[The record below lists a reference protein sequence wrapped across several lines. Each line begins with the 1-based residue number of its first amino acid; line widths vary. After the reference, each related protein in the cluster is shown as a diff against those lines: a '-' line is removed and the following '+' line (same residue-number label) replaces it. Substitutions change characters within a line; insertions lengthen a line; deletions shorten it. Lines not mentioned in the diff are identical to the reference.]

1 MAHDK
6 KKQLSYSFDVF
17 PLTLCEQVMRR
28 LHSFGLNIFQFL
40 VSQKVCTTNACSMR
54 EFVENH
60 LIKCNQPPAYL
71 YFIITDRWTQKR
83 IQNPVKLLRW
93 SILQRYLAAFS
104 CYLFTQNDP
113 SQGSEYASGTLK
125 VDKNFKQLLK
135 FISFDSKFVLI
146 GNK

>member
-1 MAHDK
+1 MIRKSNSRIPLTFFHW
-6 KKQLSYSFDVF
+6 QLS
-17 PLTLCEQVMRR
+17 EQVMRP
-28 LHSFGLNIFQFL
+28 LDSFGL
-40 VSQKVCTTNACSMR
+40 KVCAVNAYSIP
-54 EFVENH
+54 ELVENH